1 MKILVAWDSETEVEL
16 ISMYLGIDDN
26 EVTSAIGADAF
37 AAQIASGTAF
47 DVVLMSI
54 DMPDVDGGYFL
65 FDQFRKLRPE
75 VPVVGACRTEEV
87 IRIVKFMAHGM
98 KAYVIRDASGDY
110 MFMLQAILDS
120 TIEAVRA
127 AQNEELAQKL
137 REEVESVRKL
147 QQTVIPKRVDAPAGY
162 EIIGRYE
169 PSQIRVLGGQPVTMA
184 GGDYY
189 DVFRLPDDNVVLL
202 VGDASGHG
210 RLHAMSIMTMH
221 TLVRMIRTHEYRDTA
236 HFVEV
241 INKQLCEQSIVSEEG
256 GFITMLYAI
265 LNVEKS
271 ELQWTS
277 AGHPPPIVQN
287 FDTGVVELAAGVE
300 AGGLP
305 LAIMDDAEY
314 EVYTTPVPPNSRVML
329 FTDGIEEA
337 FPDNAEAH
345 DQFGVDGIIRTLKET
360 TDLPLED
367 ALQRLFDASSEY
379 TQGAGRHD
387 DTSVVLF
394 DRRQT
399 AD

>member
-1 MKILVAWDSETEVEL
+1 MKILVAWDSESELEL
-16 ISMYLGIDDN
+16 ISMYLGIEEN
-26 EVTSAIGADAF
+26 EVTAAIGAEAF
-37 AAQIASGTAF
+37 EAQIASGDHF
-47 DVVLMSI
+47 DVVLMCI
-54 DMPDVDGGYFL
+54 DMPDVDSGYAL
-65 FDQFRKLRPE
+65 FDRFRKESPNS
-75 VPVVGACRTEEV
+75 PVVGACRAEEV
-87 IRIVKFMAHGM
+87 IRIIKFMANGM
-98 KAYVIRDASGDY
+98 KAYVIRDTSGDF
-110 MFMLQAILDS
+110 MFMLHAVLNS
-120 TIEAVRA
+120 TIDAVRSA
-127 AQNEELAQKL
+127 RNEELAEKL

-147 QQTVIPKRVDAPAGY
+147 QQSVIPKRVDAPDGY

-169 PSQIRVLGGQPVTMA
+169 PSQIRVLGGQRVTMA

-189 DVFRLPDDNVVLL
+189 DVFRLPDDNIVLL

-210 RLHAMSIMTMH
+210 MKAAMSIMTMH

-265 LNVEKS
+265 LDVQKG

-287 FDTGVVELAAGVE
+287 FDTGVVELVAGVE

-305 LAIMDDAEY
+305 LAIMDGAEY
-314 EVYTTPVPPNSRVML
+314 EVYTTTVPPNARVML

-337 FPDNAEAH
+337 FPDNAEVH
-345 DQFGVDGIIRTLKET
+345 DQFGVDGIIRTLRET
-360 TDLPLED
+360 ADLPLED

-394 DRRQT
+394 DRRQ
-399 AD
+399 